1 MAGTR
6 TDQAQN
12 ERNKANLSAF
22 IAGQITELDKRT
34 ISMMSYVGEQAVKEA
49 RRRHS
54 YTDRTGN
61 LTSSMGY
68 SIVDMNG
75 NKHLGQFVQS
85 KATAD
90 KGSREGEKVANDRAG
105 SIRQK
110 ANTYTLVVVAGMDY
124 APYVSAKYNVLQSSE
139 RVAKELFARFTK
151 RK

>member
-1 MAGTR
+1 MAGVK
-6 TDQAQN
+6 TDHTQN

-22 IAGQITELDKRT
+22 IAGQITELDKLT

-49 RRRHS
+49 RRKHS
-54 YTDRTGN
+54 YKDQTGN

-75 NKHLGQFVQS
+75 NKHLGQFIQT
-85 KATAD
+85 KPTAD
-90 KGSREGEKVANDRAG
+90 KGSREGEKVAGNRAG
-105 SIRQK
+105 SIRKK
-110 ANTYTLVVVAGMDY
+110 ANTYTLVIVAGMSY

>member
-34 ISMMSYVGEQAVKEA
+34 SDMIAYVGEQAVTEA
-49 RRRHS
+49 RRKHS
-54 YTDRTGN
+54 YTDRSGA

-68 SIVDMNG
+68 STIDRHG
-75 NKHLGQFVQS
+75 NIRLGRFAQT
-85 KATAD
+85 KPTAD
-90 KGSREGEKVANDRAG
+90 KGPREGEKVAKERAEA
-105 SIRQK
+105 IRPK

>member
-6 TDQAQN
+6 IDQAQN

-34 ISMMSYVGEQAVKEA
+34 ISMMAYVGEQAVKEA

-75 NKHLGQFVQS
+75 NKHLGQFVQT

-110 ANTYTLVVVAGMDY
+110 PNTYTLVVVAGMDY

>member
-1 MAGTR
+1 MSGTR

-34 ISMMSYVGEQAVKEA
+34 ISMMAYVGEQAVTEA

-75 NKHLGQFVQS
+75 NKHLGQFIQTKP
-85 KATAD
+85 KATE
-90 KGSREGEKVANDRAG
+90 GVPEGEKVASDRA
-105 SIRQK
+105 SRVRKK
-110 ANTYTLVVVAGMDY
+110 ANTYTLVIVAGMDY

>member
-34 ISMMSYVGEQAVKEA
+34 SDMIAYVGEQAVTEA
-49 RRRHS
+49 RRKHS
-54 YTDRTGN
+54 YKDRTGN

-68 SIVDMNG
+68 SIVDING
-75 NKHLGQFVQS
+75 NKHLGQFVQTKP
-85 KATAD
+85 KAT
-90 KGSREGEKVANDRAG
+90 KGVPEGEKVANDRVG
-105 SIRQK
+105 SIRPK

>member
-6 TDQAQN
+6 IDQAQN

-34 ISMMSYVGEQAVKEA
+34 ISMMAYVGEQAVKEA
-49 RRRHS
+49 RRKHS

-75 NKHLGQFVQS
+75 NKHLGQFVQTKP
-85 KATAD
+85 KAT
-90 KGSREGEKVANDRAG
+90 KGVPEGEKVANERTEA
-105 SIRQK
+105 IRPK
-110 ANTYTLVVVAGMDY
+110 ANTYTLVIVAGMSY

>member
-1 MAGTR
+1 MAGVK
-6 TDQAQN
+6 TDHTQN

-22 IAGQITELDKRT
+22 IAGQITELDKLT

-49 RRRHS
+49 RRKHS
-54 YTDRTGN
+54 YKDQTGN

-75 NKHLGQFVQS
+75 NKHLGQFIQT
-85 KATAD
+85 KPTAD
-90 KGSREGEKVANDRAG
+90 KGSREGEKVAGDRAG
-105 SIRQK
+105 SIRKK
-110 ANTYTLVVVAGMDY
+110 ANTYTLVVVAGMSY

>member
-6 TDQAQN
+6 TDHAQN

-49 RRRHS
+49 RRKHS
-54 YTDRTGN
+54 YKDQTGN

-68 SIVDMNG
+68 SIVDIHG
-75 NKHLGQFVQS
+75 NKHLGQFVQT
-85 KATAD
+85 KPTAD
-90 KGSREGEKVANDRAG
+90 KGSREGEKVAGNRAG
-105 SIRQK
+105 SIRPK
-110 ANTYTLVVVAGMDY
+110 ANTYTLVIVAGMSY

>member
-1 MAGTR
+1 MAGVK
-6 TDQAQN
+6 TDHTQN
-12 ERNKANLSAF
+12 KRNKANLSAF

-34 ISMMSYVGEQAVKEA
+34 ISMMAYVGEQAVTEA

-75 NKHLGQFVQS
+75 NKHLGQFIQTKP
-85 KATAD
+85 KATE
-90 KGSREGEKVANDRAG
+90 GVPEGEKVASDRA
-105 SIRQK
+105 SRVRKK
-110 ANTYTLVVVAGMDY
+110 ANTYTLVIVAGMDY

>member
-22 IAGQITELDKRT
+22 IAGQITALDKRT
-34 ISMMSYVGEQAVKEA
+34 SDMLAYVGEQAVKEA
-49 RRRHS
+49 RRKHS
-54 YTDRTGN
+54 YKDQTGN

-75 NKHLGQFVQS
+75 NIRLGRFAQT
-85 KATAD
+85 KPTAD
-90 KGSREGEKVANDRAG
+90 QGPREGEKVAKECAEA
-105 SIRQK
+105 IRPK
-110 ANTYTLVVVAGMDY
+110 ANTYTLVVVAGMSY

>member
-1 MAGTR
+1 MAGVK
-6 TDQAQN
+6 TDHAQN

-22 IAGQITELDKRT
+22 IAGQITALDKRT

-49 RRRHS
+49 RRKHS
-54 YTDRTGN
+54 YKDQTGN

-75 NKHLGQFVQS
+75 NKHLGKFVQT
-85 KATAD
+85 KPTAD
-90 KGSREGEKVANDRAG
+90 KGSREGEKVAGDRAG
-105 SIRQK
+105 SIRKK
-110 ANTYTLVVVAGMDY
+110 ANTYTLVVVAGMSY

>member
-6 TDQAQN
+6 IDQAQN

-22 IAGQITELDKRT
+22 IAGQITEFDKRT
-34 ISMMSYVGEQAVKEA
+34 SDMLAYVGEQAVKEA
-49 RRRHS
+49 RRKHS
-54 YTDRTGN
+54 YKDRTGN

-68 SIVDMNG
+68 STVDRHG
-75 NKHLGQFVQS
+75 NIRLGQFVQT
-85 KATAD
+85 KPTAD
-90 KGSREGEKVANDRAG
+90 KGPREGEKVAKERAEA
-105 SIRQK
+105 IRPK

>member
-6 TDQAQN
+6 IDQAQN

-34 ISMMSYVGEQAVKEA
+34 ISMMAYVGEQAVKEA

-75 NKHLGQFVQS
+75 NKHLGQFVQT

-90 KGSREGEKVANDRAG
+90 KDSREGEKVANDRAG

-110 ANTYTLVVVAGMDY
+110 PNTYTLVVVAGMDY